1 MWIHKNS
8 TGNIGVIID
17 RCRDEAQKAIQ
28 MLDDYE
34 VRPGK
39 FIGVCLSLDNCR
51 LFVGS
56 IPKDKRK
63 EEVLEEMKKV
73 KAPHNT

>member
-1 MWIHKNS
+1 M
-8 TGNIGVIID
+8 IID
-17 RCRDEAQKAIQ
+17 GCRDEAQKAIQ

-73 KAPHNT
+73 KATHNT

>member
-1 MWIHKNS
+1 MWIHENS